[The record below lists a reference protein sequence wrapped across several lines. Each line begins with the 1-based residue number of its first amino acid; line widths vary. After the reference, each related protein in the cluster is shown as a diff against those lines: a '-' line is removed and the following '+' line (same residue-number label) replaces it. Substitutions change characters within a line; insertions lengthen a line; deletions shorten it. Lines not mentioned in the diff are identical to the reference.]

1 MMVGARG
8 GERWRSS
15 TDGHGRPSRLLHRQS
30 RTRWTPPSFASKH
43 IQEPPVSCATTDL
56 GAARRRRRRSS
67 CVQTHLCCSIAGS
80 HLIFF
85 NDLLHPSDGKK
96 GDKDGDI
103 DIKDCVLHSELKVML
118 DEIKATIAEGAK
130 ATNKTL
136 NVLTRSMC
144 SLTERMD
151 AVEKR
156 HPEPAEGDAPA
167 NDVKNNDNNDT
178 HDGHNEEEKFEDNDA
193 GDDEIELQQ

>member
-8 GERWRSS
+8 SGRWRSS

-43 IQEPPVSCATTDL
+43 IQ
-56 GAARRRRRRSS
+56 
-67 CVQTHLCCSIAGS
+67 
-80 HLIFF
+80 
-85 NDLLHPSDGKK
+85 DGKK
-96 GDKDGDI
+96 EDKDGDI

-156 HPEPAEGDAPA
+156 HPKPAEGDASA

-178 HDGHNEEEKFEDNDA
+178 HDGHNEEEEFEDNDA